1 MTNLIEKIRNLNA
14 DILKT
19 NGRQTY
25 QYLSTAYS
33 KIITLS
39 KANAV
44 ASSLLVYKNGVLWA
58 NSNYSYNSDT
68 VQVTITGTLA
78 VGDVLLLTFSYYEK
92 YSDSEI
98 RGWIKAAISYL
109 SVEKYNTFAVKSDNI
124 IIPTPDESQENL
136 IAIIAGILMGGDIR
150 QYRTPDFTIVYQDN
164 EPKEKRIARTVA
176 QFKKSYGSFKYVDM
190 DVKTAPD
197 TLDDV
202 IQ

>member
-1 MTNLIEKIRNLNA
+1 MTNLIETVRNLNA

-19 NGRQTY
+19 NGRQSY

-39 KANAV
+39 TANAV

-58 NSNYSYNSDT
+58 NSNYSYSADT
-68 VQVTITGTLA
+68 AQVTVTGTLA
-78 VGDVLLLTFSYYEK
+78 VGDVLLLIFSYYEK

-124 IIPTPDESQENL
+124 IFPTPTQAEEYL
-136 IAIIAGILMGGDIR
+136 IAIIATILMGGDIR
-150 QYRTPDFTIVYQDN
+150 KYKTPEFEIIYQDN
-164 EPKEKRIARTVA
+164 ESKEKRIARTVS
-176 QFKKSYGSFKYVDM
+176 QYKKSYGCLRYVDM
-190 DVKTAPD
+190 DAKTAPD